1 MSPTVIRLPVL
12 FTSSCSLFLLRCLGS
27 VLAGIVHDSTDHEP
41 DDFLR
46 MNSEGQ
52 KAVSLVLGSGGARG
66 LAHVGVIHWLEEHGY
81 SIGSISGCSM
91 GALVGGVYAA
101 GKLEEYEEWARA
113 ITRLDIVTLLDVAWS
128 KAGLVRGDRIIN
140 ALVELV
146 GERTIEE
153 LPLPFTAVAADVKRQ
168 REVWIQSGPLFDAI
182 RASISLPLL
191 FTPFRRHGIDLI
203 DGGVLN
209 PMPIAPTFRD
219 HTDMTIAVDAGG
231 PVDNEM
237 EATSKS
243 SGATS
248 EGSPVRGRI
257 QGFISQLRDS
267 LGSSGTQEWA
277 AFDVVN
283 DAFDAMQSTI
293 ARLKTAASPPDKVIV
308 IPRNRCKML
317 EFHRADE
324 LIAFGYD
331 QAGRTLG

>member
-1 MSPTVIRLPVL
+1 MSDENHK
-12 FTSSCSLFLLRCLGS
+12 S
-27 VLAGIVHDSTDHEP
+27 
-41 DDFLR
+41 
-46 MNSEGQ
+46 
-52 KAVSLVLGSGGARG
+52 VSLVLGSGGARG
-66 LAHVGVIHWLEEHGY
+66 LAHIGVIRWLVEHGY
-81 SIGSISGCSM
+81 KIDSISGCSM

-101 GKLEEYEEWARA
+101 GKLDEYEEWARA

-128 KAGLVRGDRIIN
+128 RSGLVRGDRIVN

-146 GERTIEE
+146 GDKTIEG
-153 LPLPFTAVAADVKRQ
+153 LPIPFTAVAADVKRQ

-191 FTPFRRHGIDLI
+191 FTPFKRHGVDLI

-219 HTDMTIAVDAGG
+219 HTDMTIAVDAAG
-231 PVDNEM
+231 PMDAELKETPTES
-237 EATSKS
+237 EATEES
-243 SGATS
+243 S
-248 EGSPVRGRI
+248 PIQRRL
-257 QGFISQLRDS
+257 QGFISQMRDS
-267 LGSSGTQEWA
+267 LGSAGNQDWT

-293 ARLKTAASPPDKVIV
+293 ERLKIAASPPDKIIV

-324 LIAFGYD
+324 LIAFGYE
-331 QAGRTLG
+331 QAARTLKN